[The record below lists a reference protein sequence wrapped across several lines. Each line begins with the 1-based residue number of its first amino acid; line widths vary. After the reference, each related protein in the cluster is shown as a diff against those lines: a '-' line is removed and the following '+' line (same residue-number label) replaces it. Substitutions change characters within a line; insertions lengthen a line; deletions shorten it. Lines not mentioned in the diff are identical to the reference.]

1 MDPAVAALDIA
12 KAGAILANMI
22 ESYLAGGAPPSNP
35 EGADHD
41 GLQDS
46 RSTSVAPSLHLHS
59 SVDNGAGPLQPG
71 EHRAPVQSGK
81 QGTVPR
87 LELGANPDPRPG
99 SRPVRCANDREDF
112 KTLVS
117 DVAMGQVGAIF
128 SLEASRLARS
138 NQDWHRLLELC
149 AITGTLVIDEDGCY
163 NPAEFNDGLVL
174 GMKGTFAQAELHII
188 RARLHG
194 GKLNKAQKGELHF
207 ALPVGFVF
215 DDDKIALDPDQEVQG
230 AVRTVFELFERES
243 SAYAVVR
250 RFQELG
256 LRFPRRSYGGAWDGK
271 LLWGRLTHSRVL
283 GILANPSYAGT
294 YVFGRY
300 QTCKQ
305 IGPTGE
311 IRTQSR
317 LVPQDEWRVVIPG
330 HHPGYITW
338 DQFLANRQRLAGNR
352 TNCEVLA
359 GPARE
364 GLCLLQGLLL
374 CGICGR
380 RLGVRY
386 TGNGGLYP
394 IYQCNWRHREALS
407 RQACMNVASKPL
419 DDAIAERLVTAVTPL
434 TIELA
439 LEALTSLEE
448 RDKAIA
454 AQWRRRIERA
464 RYDVD
469 LAERRYEAVD
479 PANRLIASTLEKRWN
494 DAMQRLLE
502 LEAELANFERQTLRT
517 ITAEQK
523 RQILQ
528 LGRDFPRLWTA
539 PTTAARDRK
548 RMLRLLIR
556 DITVVKGPE
565 QKRLRLHIRWQGGTT
580 ETVELHLAPNRAEAV
595 RYHDAFVARIR
606 GLAVTHD
613 DDEIIALLKR
623 DGLTS
628 STGKPFTIS
637 MIRWIRHKHRIPG
650 PSLPAGTFSVNQV
663 RNRYGVSMWVVYYW
677 IDRGLIIAQRRKP
690 GLPYAITLTDATD
703 QRLRD
708 LVANSARLASPSP
721 NPN

>member
-1 MDPAVAALDIA
+1 ML
-12 KAGAILANMI
+12 
-22 ESYLAGGAPPSNP
+22 NP
-35 EGADHD
+35 KIADHHLMRKACIYIRQSTMAQVRFNQESTERQYNLADQAKSLGWMPEQIRILD
-41 GLQDS
+41 GDL
-46 RSTSVAPSLHLHS
+46 A
-59 SVDNGAGPLQPG
+59 
-71 EHRAPVQSGK
+71 QSG
-81 QGTVPR
+81 
-87 LELGANPDPRPG
+87 ELTTKRD
-99 SRPVRCANDREDF
+99 DF

-128 SLEASRLARS
+128 SLESSRLARS
-138 NQDWHRLLELC
+138 NKDWHRLLELC
-149 AITGTLVIDEDGCY
+149 AVTKTLVFDGDGCY
-163 NPAEFNDGLVL
+163 DPSDFNDSLVL

-194 GKLNKAQKGELHF
+194 AKLNRAQKGELRF
-207 ALPVGFVF
+207 PLPVGLVF
-215 DDDKIALDPDQEVQG
+215 DGDKIVLDPDQEVQG
-230 AVRTVFELFERES
+230 AVRTVFTLFEQEN
-243 SAYAVVR
+243 SAYAVVQ
-250 RFQELG
+250 RFHQIG
-256 LRFPRRSYGGAWDGK
+256 LLFPRRSYGGVWDGK
-271 LLWGRLTHSRVL
+271 LIWGRLTHSRVL
-283 GILANPSYAGT
+283 GVLANPSYAGT

-300 QTCKQ
+300 QSCKK

-311 IRTQSR
+311 ICTQSR
-317 LVPQDEWRVVIPG
+317 QMPQDQWRVVIPD
-330 HHPGYITW
+330 HHSGYITW
-338 DQFLANRQRLAGNR
+338 DQFLANRSRLAANR
-352 TNCEVLA
+352 TNSEVLA

-364 GLCLLQGLLL
+364 GLCLLQGMLL

-380 RLGVRY
+380 RLSTRY

-394 IYQCNWRHREALS
+394 SYDCNSRSRDASPLRH
-407 RQACMNVASKPL
+407 CMSLPAKPL
-419 DDAIAERLVTAVTPL
+419 DDAIAARLLTAVTPL
-434 TIELA
+434 TIKLA
-439 LEALTSLEE
+439 LEALTTLEA

-528 LGRDFPRLWTA
+528 LARDFPRLWTA

-595 RYHDAFVARIR
+595 RYHEAFVARIR
-606 GLAVTHD
+606 ALAVTHD
-613 DDEIIALLKR
+613 DDEIITLLKR

-628 STGKPFTIS
+628 STGKPFTVS

-650 PSLPAGTFSVNQV
+650 PSLPAGTFSVSQV
-663 RNRYGVSMWVVYYW
+663 RTRYGVSMWVVYYW
-677 IDRGLIIAQRRKP
+677 IDGGLITAQKRKP

-703 QRLRD
+703 HRLRD
-708 LVANSARLASPSP
+708 LVANSTRLASPSP